1 MPHVVLEQA
10 QLTPQLF
17 QTLEPLTLKTDSGI
31 LKLGDKYINAA
42 GTIALIESLAIENS
56 QNQSFFIQLS
66 QKKNSITV
74 RLLPLTDP
82 EKSPGVKTLM
92 ARVAKQIKDSHAAIS
107 YGKTN
112 LQDYLLP

>member
-10 QLTPQLF
+10 QSIPQAF
-17 QTLEPLTLKTDSGI
+17 QAIEPLALKTDTGI

-42 GTIALIESLAIENS
+42 ENSVLIEALAIE
-56 QNQSFFIQLS
+56 QGKNQSFFIQLS
-66 QKKNSITV
+66 QKPSSITV

-82 EKSPGVKTLM
+82 EKSPGVKLLM
-92 ARVAKQIKDSHAAIS
+92 ARVAKQIKDSNPAII

>member
-1 MPHVVLEQA
+1 MPHVVLEQVQSTLQA
-10 QLTPQLF
+10 F
-17 QTLEPLTLKTDSGI
+17 QAIEPLTLKTETGI

-42 GTIALIESLAIENS
+42 ETIVLIEALAIES
-56 QNQSFFIQLS
+56 GKKQNFFIQLS
-66 QKKNSITV
+66 QKKTSITV

-82 EKSPGVKTLM
+82 EKTPGVKILM
-92 ARVAKQIKDSHAAIS
+92 AKVAKQIKDTHSTIS